1 MSESDWRPSATPATL
16 RRRAGLLRAMRGF
29 FEARNLLEVETPLA
43 VRHAVTD
50 PQLASFRLDTTPPRY
65 LQTSPEYAMK
75 RLLAAGSGDI
85 WQLARVLRDDER
97 SRLHNPEFTLLEWYR
112 LGFDLQ
118 RIGAETCA
126 LINTLLQAGGAAT
139 RPVESLSYRDGFVR
153 ILQLDPFATAT
164 DALRARAVQEG
175 LATGS
180 ARQATR
186 DELLD
191 FLVAVRVG
199 PSLGAGHLTLLHHY
213 PASQAALARLDPAEP
228 QTALRFEVYA
238 DGIELA
244 NGFVELGSSDEQ
256 RARFK
261 ADLAERKRRALPLP
275 DIDEPLLAALAQG
288 LPACAGVAVGFDRVA
303 MLALGAGHIDEVLAF
318 SWEKA

>member
-139 RPVESLSYRDGFVR
+139 RPVELE
-153 ILQLDPFATAT
+153 QEE
-164 DALRARAVQEG
+164 RARVEAHRLPPRARLPEVHLCQFRLRRQEPEPVPVRDPDPV
-175 LATGS
+175 
-180 ARQATR
+180 ARQPT
-186 DELLD
+186 D
-191 FLVAVRVG
+191 
-199 PSLGAGHLTLLHHY
+199 LTK
-213 PASQAALARLDPAEP
+213 AE
-228 QTALRFEVYA
+228 
-238 DGIELA
+238 
-244 NGFVELGSSDEQ
+244 
-256 RARFK
+256 
-261 ADLAERKRRALPLP
+261 
-275 DIDEPLLAALAQG
+275 
-288 LPACAGVAVGFDRVA
+288 
-303 MLALGAGHIDEVLAF
+303 
-318 SWEKA
+318 